1 MATSLPCRSEGRLTL
16 PGEDLLCARHR
27 IMPRPPRMWVVH
39 DPGCVRY
46 QKQTQDR
53 VRHAEIEG
61 KDEGEELG
69 GPSARSAERGR
80 GGRWLELSCPDR
92 GQNARLQAHLLTVL
106 EVPSP
111 G

>member
-27 IMPRPPRMWVVH
+27 VMPRPPRMWVVH

-61 KDEGEELG
+61 KDEQEELG
-69 GPSARSAERGR
+69 WGGPPRGVQR
-80 GGRWLELSCPDR
+80 GAGEDGGS
-92 GQNARLQAHLLTVL
+92 
-106 EVPSP
+106 S
-111 G
+111 